1 MKQKGQALKQAP
13 GALHIRCQAMVGTW
27 LPGAKFPSWGRCG
40 WLLTV
45 CDADVWE
52 GNLLVLSLSASV
64 QDGSVS
70 AKMTVCIH
78 HTPSLSKSLS
88 SRTLGVFSKAQYSHF
103 LPYGQAKNFINFL
116 KFSSSL

>member
-1 MKQKGQALKQAP
+1 MFLLFWKDNTHLQSSISTSLFLGSYQQNSKSPNAL
-13 GALHIRCQAMVGTW
+13 LHVI
-27 LPGAKFPSWGRCG
+27 
-40 WLLTV
+40 
-45 CDADVWE
+45 
-52 GNLLVLSLSASV
+52 LSLSASV

-88 SRTLGVFSKAQYSHF
+88 GCTLGVFSKAQYSHF